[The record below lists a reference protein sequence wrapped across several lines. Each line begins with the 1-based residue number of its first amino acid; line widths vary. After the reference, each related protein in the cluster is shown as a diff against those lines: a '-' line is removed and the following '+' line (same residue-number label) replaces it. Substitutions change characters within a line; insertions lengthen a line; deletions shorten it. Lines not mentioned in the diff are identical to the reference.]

1 MDNIKPIKLPD
12 GLEIYEEFISLIEE
26 KKLIKLIRRE
36 SWNKALS
43 RRTQHYGYEYHYN
56 GGIITKTTPIPDWG
70 HKICQTLIEQK
81 IVEDSPNQIIVNE
94 YKSGQGIGKHVDSHI
109 FKETIISLSLSSAC
123 EFVFHNLKNRADI
136 ISIYLKPRTLLI
148 MKGESRYDWLH
159 EISAVKY
166 DIVDGDRIAR
176 RTRTSITLR
185 YVDEDE
191 N

>member
-1 MDNIKPIKLPD
+1 MSNIKLPD
-12 GLEIYEEFISLIEE
+12 GLSIYEEFINIAEE
-26 KKLIKLIRRE
+26 KKLIKSIRRE
-36 SWNKALS
+36 SWNMTLL

-56 GGIITKTTPIPDWG
+56 GNSITKTTPIPDWG
-70 HKICQTLIEQK
+70 HMVIEMLVEKK
-81 IVEDSPNQIIVNE
+81 IVEDSPDQIIVNE
-94 YKSGQGIGKHVDSHI
+94 YKSGQGIGKHVDSRK
-109 FKETIISLSLSSAC
+109 FKDIVISLSLGSAC
-123 EFVFHNLKNRADI
+123 EFKLISIKDRNNI

-166 DIVDGDRIAR
+166 DMVDGDRIAR